1 MPSNATL
8 ADHFLSKED
17 LPERIFQ
24 VDRYPGHAVRI
35 NSYSKPQYLI
45 DILTALEGTP
55 ELEKLLS
62 SPLGSLF
69 SLPVR
74 QSSVSGQLVHQMLC
88 RQLHTTNVDE
98 TWFVYGGQPLRF
110 SLTEFHQVTG
120 LCCSPLPPVEQLAA
134 ATTHENGSAPYWY
147 QLIGPTLGAAT
158 VKEIV
163 GWLKDE
169 PNMPIWRRFRLAL
182 IVIVEGIL
190 LCKTQPVKPS
200 VEVVEMVKNVDF
212 FLNYPWGRHSF
223 QRILRMVKVG
233 EKIETKADLIN
244 KLKQSTMAVHGF
256 PLAIQLF
263 AFRSIPLLL
272 QYLPHSEDDSTFL
285 HKTLTRLPKCK
296 SFHTSNILAVENDP
310 SMVVLYPHPDGPP
323 FGSSESEDDKVG
335 NLERLIFAGFPFTK
349 AFWCSG
355 DGSLPS
361 LYTSRRRKERTA
373 TSTTSDSDS
382 SEMPRQRKSSKPKF
396 INTAEDVN
404 TLLDKKLKGFKAS
417 LLADLRGM
425 MRANESPPAVQ
436 SPKGKSPSH
445 VSEARSSEPS
455 RVTRSGRAGQY
466 VRVPTAPGH
475 SLTQRDGTRSD
486 TIEPEGSTSATCTAK
501 KNSHPPSSR
510 PTSATAV
517 PHFSSQP
524 PSPCSTAREQPLEP
538 PAVSPVK
545 QRFRFAQKK
554 TPAKAFSLLAEATHT
569 STDRHC
575 STVVN
580 ELPPSVPPVSD
591 HLKKLSSPS
600 VSLTTAGDPP
610 VEVPPVAAVDITQ
623 FVLVDPPDE
632 PLDVF
637 SPMDV
642 NAEVMPT
649 RSLPRVIP
657 VLPSPSILPS
667 QRPQTRRSKRLRS
680 SAAPEV
686 NPPAPAPKLRL
697 RHTSED
703 VKLKAAS

>member
-1 MPSNATL
+1 
-8 ADHFLSKED
+8 
-17 LPERIFQ
+17 
-24 VDRYPGHAVRI
+24 
-35 NSYSKPQYLI
+35 
-45 DILTALEGTP
+45 
-55 ELEKLLS
+55 
-62 SPLGSLF
+62 
-69 SLPVR
+69 
-74 QSSVSGQLVHQMLC
+74 
-88 RQLHTTNVDE
+88 
-98 TWFVYGGQPLRF
+98 
-110 SLTEFHQVTG
+110 
-120 LCCSPLPPVEQLAA
+120 
-134 ATTHENGSAPYWY
+134 
-147 QLIGPTLGAAT
+147 
-158 VKEIV
+158 
-163 GWLKDE
+163 
-169 PNMPIWRRFRLAL
+169 
-182 IVIVEGIL
+182 
-190 LCKTQPVKPS
+190 
-200 VEVVEMVKNVDF
+200 
-212 FLNYPWGRHSF
+212 
-223 QRILRMVKVG
+223 
-233 EKIETKADLIN
+233 
-244 KLKQSTMAVHGF
+244 
-256 PLAIQLF
+256 
-263 AFRSIPLLL
+263 
-272 QYLPHSEDDSTFL
+272 
-285 HKTLTRLPKCK
+285 
-296 SFHTSNILAVENDP
+296 
-310 SMVVLYPHPDGPP
+310 
-323 FGSSESEDDKVG
+323 
-335 NLERLIFAGFPFTK
+335 
-349 AFWCSG
+349 
-355 DGSLPS
+355 
-361 LYTSRRRKERTA
+361 
-373 TSTTSDSDS
+373 
-382 SEMPRQRKSSKPKF
+382 
-396 INTAEDVN
+396 
-404 TLLDKKLKGFKAS
+404 
-417 LLADLRGM
+417 
-425 MRANESPPAVQ
+425 
-436 SPKGKSPSH
+436 
-445 VSEARSSEPS
+445 SEPS

-600 VSLTTAGDPP
+600 VSLTTAG
-610 VEVPPVAAVDITQ
+610 

-703 VKLKAAS
+703 VKLKAACSKLLNTLDKPSPAKVSTLMSQLRRSTKSDYSICGTVFPATLFFDLLKPQQWVSSMHMDLLIAFVWDTYNPFFITRRITILDSMFTSIISNKYMSFKQDNNNKAFVWHPLLISYVKGQVSPRRPEIQWMRDVDTVYLPMNWGTRHWVGLAIDLKKGHIDILDPFEDLTSARKVVSFMSPFAQMLPQLILSNKRGGDCGPLSVKFMEFTMFGLQSSLLNITPAQIDNARLRYALDIYETYVKKL